1 MVTMRIV
8 VAGGHGK
15 IARLLHPL
23 LAGRGDTSVGLVR
36 HPAHV
41 DDLRSDGAQ
50 PLLLDLES
58 ATVEEVAAAL
68 AGADV
73 AVFAAGAGPGSGPA
87 RKLTVDRDGA
97 VKLADA
103 AVRAGVPR
111 LVQVSSMGADDAD
124 RGSTDDFQVYLGAKA
139 DADAHLRGTGLGWTV
154 VRPGRLTDDPGT
166 GLVEVGASVARG
178 AVPRADVAAVLAAV
192 VADDATAR
200 HQFEVVGGQTPVDE
214 AVAGLIGG

>member
-23 LAGRGDTSVGLVR
+23 LAARADTSVGLVR
-36 HPAHV
+36 DPAHV

-50 PLLLDLES
+50 ALLVDLES
-58 ATVEEVAAAL
+58 ATVEEVATAL
-68 AGADV
+68 AGADA
-73 AVFAAGAGPGSGPA
+73 AVFAAGAGPGSGTA
-87 RKLTVDRDGA
+87 RKLSVDRDGA

-111 LVQVSSMGADDAD
+111 LVQVSSMGVDGAD
-124 RGSTDDFQVYLGAKA
+124 RGSDDDFQVYLGAKA

-166 GLVEVGASVARG
+166 GLVDLGPTVERG

-192 VADDATAR
+192 LADDATAR
-200 HQFEVVGGQTPVDE
+200 RQFELVAGPVPVAE
-214 AVAGLIGG
+214 AVARLTTS